1 MKEFITITIAFF
13 MVVALSL
20 YMYINNQ
27 KNNISFIQYEKTQEI
42 LLKDNEQLKREL
54 EELKNHIHTTDSI
67 YHK

>member
-54 EELKNHIHTTDSI
+54 EELKNHIHTTDSV